1 MVWNIHQRFKYD
13 YLMLCWVSIL
23 NFRGVVVVF
32 QCQCHST
39 PPSDW
44 TPATSEVSGGFAWGG
59 MQHLLGWSLRRS
71 NFSKSI
77 NGCLVYT
84 SQTTHLRN
92 ITLYKV
98 KLPLCSNPFCKWFE
112 RGCWVTPSLT
122 WYLGALGWI
131 TWPILFGYSWVVS
144 CSKHIKDFQSLAED
158 SNLCNLPTLFSL
170 AEAEK
175 SSN

>member
-1 MVWNIHQRFKYD
+1 MFVRCTSDSNRKTNRIGFLCCRHILRKLMLIPKLMVWNIHQRFKYD

-122 WYLGALGWI
+122 WYLE
-131 TWPILFGYSWVVS
+131 
-144 CSKHIKDFQSLAED
+144 H
-158 SNLCNLPTLFSL
+158 
-170 AEAEK
+170 
-175 SSN
+175 